1 MCRNRETNMHSFFK
15 RKTDDACVEF
25 EDIWPLEPLPLAL
38 LEREYH
44 THNEEQHQTKNE
56 EAEQLS

>member
-1 MCRNRETNMHSFFK
+1 MHSFFK